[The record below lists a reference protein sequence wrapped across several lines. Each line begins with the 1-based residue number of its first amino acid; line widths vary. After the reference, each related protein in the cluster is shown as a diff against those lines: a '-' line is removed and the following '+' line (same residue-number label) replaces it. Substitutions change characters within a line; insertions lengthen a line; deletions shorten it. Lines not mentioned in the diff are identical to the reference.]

1 VTLHDLDVRKRKHTV
16 TVTGSMET
24 VIPNDY
30 SVFDTT
36 FRDGIDDELS
46 RLVRF
51 RSRQCARQ
59 LRIDACVWVFVC
71 VCVMRC
77 VCARVC
83 VMRCVCVCACV
94 CVCVFVCACVCV
106 CVCVATNQDARNGGR
121 EPGNSHGW

>member
-1 VTLHDLDVRKRKHTV
+1 
-16 TVTGSMET
+16 MET

-59 LRIDACVWVFVC
+59 LRIDACV
-71 VCVMRC
+71 
-77 VCARVC
+77 
-83 VMRCVCVCACV
+83 
-94 CVCVFVCACVCV
+94 CVCV
-106 CVCVATNQDARNGGR
+106 CVCVRVATNQDARNGGR

>member
-1 VTLHDLDVRKRKHTV
+1 MV

-51 RSRQCARQ
+51 RSPVVSFAPVR
-59 LRIDACVWVFVC
+59 
-71 VCVMRC
+71 
-77 VCARVC
+77 
-83 VMRCVCVCACV
+83 
-94 CVCVFVCACVCV
+94 
-106 CVCVATNQDARNGGR
+106 ATAEN
-121 EPGNSHGW
+121 